1 MDNLPLCILLVV
13 LAFVIFVY
21 AVRENFSD
29 SDVVLPNDEC
39 RRMTGYYYKPTIA
52 DPAQRAEFIKKMCGD
67 NQTIMIDKPDNFY
80 KQWASIPMTQNQ
92 F

>member
-13 LAFVIFVY
+13 LAFIIFVY

-29 SDVVLPNDEC
+29 SDIDLSNAEC
-39 RRMTGYYYKPTIA
+39 RRMTGYYYRPDVV
-52 DPAQRAEFIKKMCGD
+52 DPAQRAELINKMCG
-67 NQTIMIDKPDNFY
+67 NKQTIMIDKPDNFY
-80 KQWASIPMTQNQ
+80 KQWTSVPMTQNQ